1 MEMRGRFSHEGLKY
15 SVGYGSSSVNVSH
28 NDLQN
33 GKAEKQKLFLS
44 ELLMRKQFCALCTVV
59 HISALYNLQYTKK

>member
-1 MEMRGRFSHEGLKY
+1 MKLRGRFSLEGLKY

-33 GKAEKQKLFLS
+33 GKARNHHLHSSAFIV
-44 ELLMRKQFCALCTVV
+44 LCQ
-59 HISALYNLQYTKK
+59 S